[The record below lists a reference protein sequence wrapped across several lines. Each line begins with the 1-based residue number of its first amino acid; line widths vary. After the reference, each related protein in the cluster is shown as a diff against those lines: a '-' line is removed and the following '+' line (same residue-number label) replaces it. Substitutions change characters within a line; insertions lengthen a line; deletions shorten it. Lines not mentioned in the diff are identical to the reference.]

1 VLGRPRT
8 LGILNRTPFGLFWTP
23 WLGQSVIRQLL
34 LSGAV
39 SEEPFTTPKDAPTP
53 PTSEAVPAP
62 MASAVVPVFALLS
75 GTGLLKFQ
83 RATVAAEASK

>member
-1 VLGRPRT
+1 
-8 LGILNRTPFGLFWTP
+8 LNRTPFWLFWTH
-23 WLGQSVIRQLL
+23 WLGQFALRQLL

-39 SEEPFTTPKDAPTP
+39 SKEPFTKPKDALTP

-62 MASAVVPVFALLS
+62 IASAVVPVFALLS